1 MSGGIRGTAG
11 SIDTLGPSTGMD
23 LLGRSTGAEIGV
35 PGKEAMLRF
44 FIGIFLEL
52 CQDPSE
58 VEAWNVLGWKNLE
71 VLVCKVC
78 DLEALTKNRYV
89 FVEHCKVLS

>member
-35 PGKEAMLRF
+35 PGKEAMRRR
-44 FIGIFLEL
+44 IFLEL
-52 CQDPSE
+52 CQDPTE
-58 VEAWNVLGWKNLE
+58 GEAWNVLGWTNLGA
-71 VLVCKVC
+71 LVWKVC
-78 DLEALTKNRYV
+78 EL
-89 FVEHCKVLS
+89 

>member
-35 PGKEAMLRF
+35 PGKEAMLRLVVGF
-44 FIGIFLEL
+44 SWSFAKTRLKL
-52 CQDPSE
+52 
-58 VEAWNVLGWKNLE
+58 NLGMFWVGKRWKFWYGG
-71 VLVCKVC
+71 
-78 DLEALTKNRYV
+78 YV
-89 FVEHCKVLS
+89 N

>member
-44 FIGIFLEL
+44 FVGFSWSFAKTRSRSLE
-52 CQDPSE
+52 CF
-58 VEAWNVLGWKNLE
+58 GLE
-71 VLVCKVC
+71 K
-78 DLEALTKNRYV
+78 AGS
-89 FVEHCKVLS
+89 FGM